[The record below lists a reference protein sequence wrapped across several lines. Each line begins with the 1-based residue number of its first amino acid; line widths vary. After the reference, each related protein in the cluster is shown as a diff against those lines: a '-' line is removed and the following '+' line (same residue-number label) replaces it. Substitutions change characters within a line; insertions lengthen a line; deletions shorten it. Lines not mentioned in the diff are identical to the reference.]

1 VFQAV
6 PLAQLRIETPVGRF
20 AVLVDQTVGKHPF
33 LVAILSAPKETR
45 SANGQVTH
53 AKSARCQPRM
63 GSRKSP
69 LGVALR
75 P

>member
-53 AKSARCQPRM
+53 ARCQPRM